1 MSEEPLLAEAPPAP
15 TVDFDPVHLSRTE
28 YITSLVHFYRGEIY
42 RSTAWRLRLDTT
54 TNWSIFSVMALVTFS
69 LGENTHSHVGILA
82 GMILVLTFLAI
93 EARRFRF
100 YDVWRRRA
108 RILEENF
115 IAPILR
121 RNLVGSVTNWG
132 NLVAEELLRP
142 RFRISFFAAL
152 RLRLVRNYIP
162 LFALLLLCWFLK
174 LNSQINDPQA
184 NVTSYLEAMRIGDIP
199 GWMSLLFVAA
209 LYGFLAGVALIG
221 IPPRSTADDL
231 WPGDRGRIADID
243 F

>member
-1 MSEEPLLAEAPPAP
+1 MSDEPLITEATTIP
-15 TVDFDPVHLSRTE
+15 TVDFDPVHLTRSE

-54 TNWSIFSVMALVTFS
+54 TNWSIFSVTALVTFS
-69 LGENTHSHVGILA
+69 LGENNHSHAGILA
-82 GMILVLTFLAI
+82 GMALVLTFLSI

-100 YDVWRRRA
+100 LDVWRRRA

-121 RNLVGSVTNWG
+121 RNLVGSVANWG

-142 RFRISFFAAL
+142 RFRISFIEAF
-152 RLRLVRNYIP
+152 RVRLVRNYIP
-162 LFALLLLCWFLK
+162 IFGLLLVTWFLK
-174 LNSQINDPQA
+174 LSTLVHSPDVAATTYLDAMKIG
-184 NVTSYLEAMRIGDIP
+184 NVP
-199 GWMSLLFVAA
+199 GWISLTFVAA
-209 LYGFLAGVALIG
+209 IYLFLLAIAAFIRR
-221 IPPRSTADDL
+221 PKSSADDL
-231 WPGDRGRIADID
+231 WPDSKGRIADLD

>member
-1 MSEEPLLAEAPPAP
+1 MSDDPILQQASP
-15 TVDFDPVHLSRTE
+15 TVDFDPVHLSRSE

-54 TNWSIFSVMALVTFS
+54 TNWSIFSVTALVTFS
-69 LGENTHSHVGILA
+69 LGENTHSHAGILA
-82 GMILVLTFLAI
+82 GMVLVLTFLSI

-100 YDVWRRRA
+100 FDVWRRRA

-121 RNLVGSVTNWG
+121 RNLIAAVSNWG

-142 RFRISFFAAL
+142 RFRISFHEAL
-152 RLRLVRNYIP
+152 RVRLLRNYIP
-162 LFALLLLCWFLK
+162 LFALLLVCWFLK
-174 LNSQINDPQA
+174 LSSIVHSPEAEVA
-184 NVTSYLEAMRIGDIP
+184 NYLDAMKIGNLP
-199 GWMSLLFVAA
+199 GWFSLVFVAA
-209 LYGFLAGVALIG
+209 IYIYLLGVIAVVRR
-221 IPPRSTADDL
+221 PESTSDDL
-231 WPGDRGRIADID
+231 WPDARGRIADID